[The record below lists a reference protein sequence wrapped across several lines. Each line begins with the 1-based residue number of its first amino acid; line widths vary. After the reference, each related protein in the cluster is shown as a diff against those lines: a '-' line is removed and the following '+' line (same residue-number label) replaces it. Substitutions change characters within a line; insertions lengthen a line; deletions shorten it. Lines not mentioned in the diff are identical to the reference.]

1 MEEEKG
7 LSDETE
13 VEERDEKPACNVCGS
28 ELTSFT
34 LKGGKGIR
42 YRCPECKKIVS
53 LKKKDE
59 SSGPEAEFMETGE
72 ALIRLVV
79 HIPSSIITLFYY
91 ARANNLIEHED
102 IVSFMVEYT
111 EYGFMRAHGL
121 ALTLAP
127 IKTDG
132 DSHKDIEELKGIVAN
147 LQGNMEKIAKRGK

>member
-1 MEEEKG
+1 
-7 LSDETE
+7 
-13 VEERDEKPACNVCGS
+13 
-28 ELTSFT
+28 
-34 LKGGKGIR
+34 
-42 YRCPECKKIVS
+42 
-53 LKKKDE
+53 
-59 SSGPEAEFMETGE
+59 METGE

-147 LQGNMEKIAKRGK
+147 LQRDVNRCRL